1 MLIIT
6 LEDIIGL
13 TVVAILLVCAGGYIA
28 LGEISRLIKKIKKEY
43 PNAKV
48 MD

>member
-1 MLIIT
+1 MLIII

-13 TVVAILLVCAGGYIA
+13 TVVAILLVCGAGYIA
-28 LGEISRLIKKIKKEY
+28 LGAISRLIKKIKKEDL
-43 PNAKV
+43 NAKI